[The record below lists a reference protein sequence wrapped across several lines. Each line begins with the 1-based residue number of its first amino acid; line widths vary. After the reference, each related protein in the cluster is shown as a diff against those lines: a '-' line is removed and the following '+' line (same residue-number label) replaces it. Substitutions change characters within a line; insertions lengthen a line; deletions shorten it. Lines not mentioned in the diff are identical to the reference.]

1 MKKRRVSVWSLFALL
16 MLVAMP
22 LSAAEKLD
30 VRAVLGVS
38 PGKSHSAVLL
48 RDSATADINVGGDT
62 YSQAP
67 LVQDSSAA
75 HYASSLGGPCTHTF
89 DGASES
95 GGSNL
100 LGTAGGSFEILEG
113 TTDLG
118 GGNQRIL
125 VEVTALSAGADAE
138 PWVDESQSD
147 AGYLAW
153 RLDVGSI
160 LGGANPIEPD
170 TSFTVLD
177 SGVNLFDSS
186 GSLVATLDLLE
197 DNSDTSGLAGVAII
211 SRAND
216 ANIAGIDIATLQ
228 MFWNIYPQAPEYSS
242 NPVAGSTLDFGDQQI
257 NSESAEL
264 AVQVSNEGDGN
275 LTLACS
281 LSGANPADFNLGVCA
296 TPVAPAA
303 MSNVTVACEP
313 ETIGEKSAVL
323 TITSNDADESENTY
337 NLICNGTEPPGENVI
352 FANGFEQD

>member
-1 MKKRRVSVWSLFALL
+1 MKKRLVSIWSITALL
-16 MLVAMP
+16 MAMP

-38 PGKSHSAVLL
+38 PSKSHSAVLL

-75 HYASSLGGPCTHTF
+75 HYASSLGGPGTHTF

-153 RLDVGSI
+153 RLDV
-160 LGGANPIEPD
+160 
-170 TSFTVLD
+170 F
-177 SGVNLFDSS
+177 
-186 GSLVATLDLLE
+186 
-197 DNSDTSGLAGVAII
+197 
-211 SRAND
+211 
-216 ANIAGIDIATLQ
+216 
-228 MFWNIYPQAPEYSS
+228 
-242 NPVAGSTLDFGDQQI
+242 
-257 NSESAEL
+257 
-264 AVQVSNEGDGN
+264 
-275 LTLACS
+275 
-281 LSGANPADFNLGVCA
+281 
-296 TPVAPAA
+296 
-303 MSNVTVACEP
+303 
-313 ETIGEKSAVL
+313 
-323 TITSNDADESENTY
+323 
-337 NLICNGTEPPGENVI
+337 
-352 FANGFEQD
+352 